1 MTKTDNPFPAMVGLI
16 SKIRRKT
23 KTNQTS
29 DGETDKK
36 TDKQKGK
43 PNQYKYVSQ
52 NKNIICNS
60 FQIRTTHFY
69 LISYILQI
77 RQTC

>member
-23 KTNQTS
+23 KTNLTS

-43 PNQYKYVSQ
+43 PNQYKYVS
-52 NKNIICNS
+52 
-60 FQIRTTHFY
+60 
-69 LISYILQI
+69 
-77 RQTC
+77 